1 MEIEIEL
8 KFIIQNSN
16 FNVDRS
22 NNLIKIIFL

>member
-8 KFIIQNSN
+8 KLIIQNSN
-16 FNVDRS
+16 FNVDRF